1 MKKKTYKVLF
11 ADDEYWTREK
21 MRSMIPWETYNLEFL
36 EPAADG
42 EDAWEKIENYHPD
55 IFITDINMPFL
66 SGVELLQ
73 RVKDKYPE
81 TISFVIS
88 GYDDFDYV
96 KNSFLSGTM
105 NYLIKPI
112 SKIDLIRAIV
122 KALEKIS
129 ANESQ
134 QTELLKASS
143 IMQDR
148 EYSQLIHKTEKWNNT
163 FAGERSSVKMQGV
176 RLILVKIHNLSD
188 LITAYEGNYGQLS
201 YDIKNMIR
209 QIFQEDDIIFNNIY
223 RMNEYIILTQKSE
236 TGILQLSEKLRVKA
250 SAKYHTCMTICVGPH
265 FYAMESLSMAYVE
278 AISMFMTRSYVY
290 KDEIVTFSDEQAEKW
305 NQHVSVE
312 IDKQLKNALGCRNL
326 KRLCWK

>member
-21 MRSMIPWETYNLEFL
+21 MRSMIPWETYDLDFL

-42 EDAWEKIENYHPD
+42 EDAWEKINNYQPD

-81 TISFVIS
+81 IITFVIS

-129 ANESQ
+129 ANENQ

-201 YDIKNMIR
+201 YCLLYTSPSPRDC
-209 QIFQEDDIIFNNIY
+209 
-223 RMNEYIILTQKSE
+223 S
-236 TGILQLSEKLRVKA
+236 
-250 SAKYHTCMTICVGPH
+250 
-265 FYAMESLSMAYVE
+265 
-278 AISMFMTRSYVY
+278 
-290 KDEIVTFSDEQAEKW
+290 
-305 NQHVSVE
+305 
-312 IDKQLKNALGCRNL
+312 
-326 KRLCWK
+326 

>member
-1 MKKKTYKVLF
+1 
-11 ADDEYWTREK
+11 

-201 YDIKNMIR
+201 YDIKKYDSTDFFRKTIL
-209 QIFQEDDIIFNNIY
+209 FLIIF
-223 RMNEYIILTQKSE
+223 
-236 TGILQLSEKLRVKA
+236 
-250 SAKYHTCMTICVGPH
+250 
-265 FYAMESLSMAYVE
+265 
-278 AISMFMTRSYVY
+278 
-290 KDEIVTFSDEQAEKW
+290 IV
-305 NQHVSVE
+305 
-312 IDKQLKNALGCRNL
+312 
-326 KRLCWK
+326 

>member
-1 MKKKTYKVLF
+1 
-11 ADDEYWTREK
+11 
-21 MRSMIPWETYNLEFL
+21 
-36 EPAADG
+36 
-42 EDAWEKIENYHPD
+42 
-55 IFITDINMPFL
+55 MPFL

-81 TISFVIS
+81 IITFVIS

-129 ANESQ
+129 ANENQ

-163 FAGERSSVKMQGV
+163 FAGERGSVKMQGV

-188 LITAYEGNYGQLS
+188 IISTYERNCEWLS

-209 QIFQEDDIIFNNIY
+209 QIFQEDDIILI
-223 RMNEYIILTQKSE
+223 TS
-236 TGILQLSEKLRVKA
+236 
-250 SAKYHTCMTICVGPH
+250 
-265 FYAMESLSMAYVE
+265 
-278 AISMFMTRSYVY
+278 
-290 KDEIVTFSDEQAEKW
+290 IV
-305 NQHVSVE
+305 
-312 IDKQLKNALGCRNL
+312 
-326 KRLCWK
+326 